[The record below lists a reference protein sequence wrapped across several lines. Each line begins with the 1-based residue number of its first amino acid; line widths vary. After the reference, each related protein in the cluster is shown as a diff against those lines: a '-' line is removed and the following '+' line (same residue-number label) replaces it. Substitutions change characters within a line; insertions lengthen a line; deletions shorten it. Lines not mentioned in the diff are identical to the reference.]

1 MNFAQMVALTGLPF
15 FFFVCYT
22 AYWFVRKIFIKFMK
36 MTDDGIQDEEISPLN
51 ALEHVHFKLIQIT
64 LIF

>member
-1 MNFAQMVALTGLPF
+1 
-15 FFFVCYT
+15 
-22 AYWFVRKIFIKFMK
+22 MK

-64 LIF
+64 LIFQKERRSEHSVDPKGTEYGFHLNL

>member
-1 MNFAQMVALTGLPF
+1 
-15 FFFVCYT
+15 
-22 AYWFVRKIFIKFMK
+22 MK
-36 MTDDGIQDEEISPLN
+36 MTDDGIQDEEISLLN